1 MANMLVRLWKDES
14 GAEVAE
20 WVIVVALLVIVA
32 LVIYNQILQGTLSN
46 AVKTIGSKIESAA
59 AG

>member
-1 MANMLVRLWKDES
+1 MANTLVRLWKDES

-46 AVKTIGSKIESAA
+46 AVKSIGSKIESAA
-59 AG
+59 G